1 MPEPIEFV
9 VEGEPRA
16 KQSYRASKR
25 GGGYQ
30 TARVKGWQ
38 ADVGWAA
45 QQAMRAIRMMDP
57 LSCDVFVDLTFHL
70 GDKRRVDLDNLSK
83 AVLDGL
89 NGICWEDDRQV
100 IDLHIRKIVGQKVD
114 SGVIV
119 RIAQKEFIE

>member
-1 MPEPIEFV
+1 MEIEFNV
-9 VEGEPRA
+9 YGEPRA
-16 KQSYRASKR
+16 KQSFRVGNG

-45 QQAMRAIRMMDP
+45 QQVMRRAKPMLEP
-57 LSCDVFVDLTFHL
+57 LGCDVLVDLTFYL

-100 IDLHIRKIVGQKVD
+100 VDLHIRKILSDKEEA
-114 SGVIV
+114 GVLVKITP
-119 RIAQKEFIE
+119 KETIE